1 MGNNRSSAISKELLD
16 DLKLNTAYSEQ
27 ELADWYSTFLKESP
41 DSRIS
46 RERFE
51 QIYSKFFPNADATK
65 YAQHV
70 FRSFDAN
77 GDGTLDFREYVVAL
91 HLTASGEIDLKLEWA
106 FSLYDIDGNGT
117 INKAEVLEIVT
128 AIFKMIPL
136 QEQKTLPEDENS
148 PEKRTEK
155 LWNFFGKKENDKI
168 TEGEFVEGVKNNIE
182 ILRLIQYEKLHSHK

>member
-1 MGNNRSSAISKELLD
+1 MGNNRSAALSKELID
-16 DLKLNTAYSEQ
+16 DLTLNTEYSEQ
-27 ELADWYSTFLKESP
+27 ELTDWYSAFLKQCP

-51 QIYSKFFPNADATK
+51 QIYSKFFPNADATR

-70 FRSFDAN
+70 FRSFDTN
-77 GDGTLDFREYVVAL
+77 NDGTLDFREYVVAL
-91 HLTASGEIDLKLEWA
+91 HLTSSGKIHLKLEWA

-117 INKAEVLEIVT
+117 INKAEVLEIIT
-128 AIFKMIPL
+128 AIFRMIPPE
-136 QEQKTLPEDENS
+136 EQRSFPEDEDS

-155 LWNFFGKKENDKI
+155 LWNFFGKKENDNL

-182 ILRLIQYEKLHSHK
+182 ILRLIQYEKRHSHA